1 MFINC
6 EIMERKE
13 RGKRVQMIQR
23 ERDGVF
29 FVGKKHTAEGFL
41 FYVCATAS
49 TWNPSEFFFTGEISS
64 RKWNKQEDRKRLS
77 SSNVNTSLNGYLRDL
92 YHSFCYTCGHDKL

>member
-49 TWNPSEFFFTGEISS
+49 TWNPSEFFSLARSPLESGTN
-64 RKWNKQEDRKRLS
+64 RKIERD
-77 SSNVNTSLNGYLRDL
+77 YLPRM
-92 YHSFCYTCGHDKL
+92 